1 LCPMQIIND
10 NNTLL
15 TVATANLLNL
25 ALPNRSYYE
34 NRDPY
39 KPVQYEE
46 KCNWL
51 GAQFARLDADVLAV
65 QEVWDADALKY
76 AVKQS
81 GLHYSS
87 VLVPG
92 AEDGAQGTPRVG
104 LVTRLPVK
112 QVHSIDLF
120 DERDIVQVPELG
132 PHTRFERPVLHV
144 QLALKPDVTL
154 HILVVH
160 LKSKRPKFLQD
171 DAGDPLEN
179 RDDPHV
185 AARGILRS
193 LVMRA
198 SEAAA
203 LRSVVVRLL
212 NDTQEPLIMMG
223 DLNDVP
229 QAVTSQMVA
238 ATQAIAFDRSAR
250 DTALFN
256 AYEVQSQG
264 GLLRDVAY
272 SFVHQGRPETLDQIW
287 VSEELVSSSKF
298 SRGEVRRVD
307 YFNDHLHEG
316 RDDTLSDHGFVRA
329 MLRWRG

>member
-1 LCPMQIIND
+1 MCPMQIIND

-120 DERDIVQVPELG
+120 DERVAVEQRLDIRAARRNLDAEAEMLG
-132 PHTRFERPVLHV
+132 LTRVTRWVNVLHIEGIREHEADGSV
-144 QLALKPDVTL
+144 
-154 HILVVH
+154 
-160 LKSKRPKFLQD
+160 KRGFEIGINIPLFD
-171 DAGDPLEN
+171 WGDA
-179 RDDPHV
+179 
-185 AARGILRS
+185 
-193 LVMRA
+193 
-198 SEAAA
+198 
-203 LRSVVVRLL
+203 
-212 NDTQEPLIMMG
+212 Q
-223 DLNDVP
+223 
-229 QAVTSQMVA
+229 
-238 ATQAIAFDRSAR
+238 
-250 DTALFN
+250 
-256 AYEVQSQG
+256 
-264 GLLRDVAY
+264 
-272 SFVHQGRPETLDQIW
+272 
-287 VSEELVSSSKF
+287 
-298 SRGEVRRVD
+298 
-307 YFNDHLHEG
+307 
-316 RDDTLSDHGFVRA
+316 
-329 MLRWRG
+329 